1 MLTFSTITFVFVILL
16 LFLRCNHALKV
27 KRFMKYQL
35 RSVELTGK
43 APINASL
50 GKSIVMRDNLDGAIE
65 MPEPDRLKYFNT
77 PVKYVSAMSLLLCV
91 GGMIKLRIGAK
102 DYSMGTNDVMLLSSG
117 VICDIKDV
125 TSDAKFWSVSFKEE
139 FCSVFT
145 EHLSSTIYKKVFS
158 DNPICSLSDEAVEE
172 YTYIYRLLRG
182 KLNGE
187 SETVLLVDVAKC
199 YLQGM
204 LFGITSDYLSRDEDD
219 ESDGRRLDRKKDLYN
234 RFVELVRH
242 DFTSERGITY
252 YATRLCVTPRYLS
265 QVVYQE
271 SGYLAG
277 EFICRLVITE
287 AKQLVQS
294 QQYSIKQISQM
305 LNFTSVSFF
314 SRYFKKLTGY
324 SPKEYQ
330 KMWV

>member
-1 MLTFSTITFVFVILL
+1 
-16 LFLRCNHALKV
+16 
-27 KRFMKYQL
+27 MKYQL
-35 RSVELTGK
+35 RTVELTGK

-50 GKSIVMRDNLDGAIE
+50 GKSIVMRDNMDNAIE
-65 MPEPDRLKYFNT
+65 MSESDRLNYLSN
-77 PVKYVSAMSLLLCV
+77 PVKYVSAMSLLLCI
-91 GGMIKLRIGAK
+91 GGVMKLRIGTK
-102 DYSMGTNDVMLLSSG
+102 DYVMQANDVMLLSSG
-117 VICDIKDV
+117 VICDLNEVSD
-125 TSDAKFWSVSFKEE
+125 DAKFWSIAFKEE

-145 EHLSSTIYKKVFS
+145 EHLSSTLYKKVFS
-158 DNPICSLSDEAVEE
+158 DNPICTLSAEAVEE
-172 YTYIYRLLRG
+172 YTFIYRLLRS
-182 KLNGE
+182 KLNGK

-199 YLQGM
+199 YLQGL
-204 LFGITSDYLSRDEDD
+204 LFSVTSDYLSRDESEEKD
-219 ESDGRRLDRKKDLYN
+219 SKRLDRKQDLYN

-242 DFTSERGITY
+242 DFTNERNITY

-277 EFICRLVITE
+277 EFICRLVIAE

-324 SPKEYQ
+324 SPKEYR